1 MKLHGLTNHL
11 TFLLGYLYK
20 SIMISVTVEIGD
32 SKVTL
37 SGPEE
42 FVREEV
48 RHLTSKLSGKNPGA
62 EEKAK
67 KTSRQDDAVTEAG
80 LVAEKR
86 PANHSETVAVL
97 AYCMRQNGTAEFTE
111 DDMRRAYIRAKVR
124 PPKVVAQAIRD
135 ARNGFDLIEAG
146 NGKGLYRL
154 SHHGERTVLFDLPT
168 GSE

>member
-1 MKLHGLTNHL
+1 
-11 TFLLGYLYK
+11 LYK
-20 SIMISVTVEIGD
+20 NIMISVTVEIGD

-37 SGPEE
+37 SGPED

-62 EEKAK
+62 GASDQ
-67 KTSRQDDAVTEAG
+67 KTRSEAEAVTEAE
-80 LVAEKR
+80 LVSGKR

-135 ARNGFDLIEAG
+135 ARNSFDFIEAG
-146 NGKGLYRL
+146 SGKGLYRL
-154 SHHGERTVLFDLPT
+154 SHHGERTVLFDLPRD
-168 GSE
+168 SK